1 MGLYSSD
8 VSEWEIK
15 LIDFSEAVYVGEGGR
30 EYDSRFE
37 SSTLESVKKFK
48 RDPYRR
54 FYVHKMY
61 RCRSD
66 QRMFQHPLF
75 HYYVH
80 NHFDMPLRRMFFDIR
95 HTDLY
100 SLITIIFVL
109 LSPSVQTEDVIKKK
123 LL

>member
-1 MGLYSSD
+1 
-8 VSEWEIK
+8 
-15 LIDFSEAVYVGEGGR
+15 
-30 EYDSRFE
+30 
-37 SSTLESVKKFK
+37 
-48 RDPYRR
+48 
-54 FYVHKMY
+54 
-61 RCRSD
+61 
-66 QRMFQHPLF
+66 MFQHPLF